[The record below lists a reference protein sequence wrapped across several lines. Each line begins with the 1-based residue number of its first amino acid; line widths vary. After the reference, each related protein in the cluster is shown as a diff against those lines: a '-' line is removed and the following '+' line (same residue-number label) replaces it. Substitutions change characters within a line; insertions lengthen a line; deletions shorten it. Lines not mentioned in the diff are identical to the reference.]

1 MQTFNGDKE
10 TDTVESEGSPSE
22 DAHAVS
28 MVEAEGILTALA
40 SVFFPNDSATSTS
53 DTIEKLNGETIEAAE
68 TPNLEARY
76 RILVEQIPA
85 VVFMAFLDKGVS
97 EAYVSPQIEAILGF
111 TQEEWLNDPVRWYQQ
126 VHPADK
132 ARWSIEAA
140 QMFLSGQPL
149 RSVYRVIARDG
160 HVVWFHCEARMIR
173 RDDGRPWF
181 IHGVGFDITELK
193 QAEESL
199 RNARDELEM
208 RVQAR
213 TAELARANTELQLEI
228 AERTRAEAER
238 AEMLAREQE
247 ARKQAEEANRL
258 KDEFLATVSHE
269 LRTPLTAVLGWAHML
284 RANQLDQTAREHALE
299 IIERNA
305 RAQNQLIDD
314 LLDMSRIITGNLRL
328 DVRPVAPAS
337 FIESAIESVRPAA
350 KAKGIRLQE
359 LFDTEVSSVS
369 GDPAR
374 LQQVVWNLLSNAIKF
389 TPHGGRVQVR
399 LERSGSYIE
408 IAVSDN
414 GDGIKAEFL
423 PFVFDRFRQADGT
436 MTRQHGGLGLGLAI
450 VRQLVELHGGTVEAN
465 SPGEG
470 KGATFTVRLPLM
482 PLHHLETRAERDRLA
497 ASDTH
502 STFGRSDNLAGLTV
516 LVVDDEDDVLELIKA
531 LLGGCGAKVLTAQ
544 SAAAAF
550 DLLERLRPDVIICDI
565 GMPDEDGFE
574 FIQKVRALPVE
585 RGGRIPAVALTAYA
599 RAEDRLRVLRSGYQ
613 MHIAKPMELAELVA
627 VVANV
632 AGRA

>member
-40 SVFFPNDSATSTS
+40 SVFFPNDSATSAV

-132 ARWSIEAA
+132 ERWSIEAA

-299 IIERNA
+299 VIERNA

-328 DVRPVAPAS
+328 DVRPIAPVS

-350 KAKGIRLQE
+350 EAKGIHIQE
-359 LFDTEVSSVS
+359 LFDAEVSSVS

-399 LERSGSYIE
+399 LARAGSHIE
-408 IAVSDN
+408 IEVSDN

-482 PLHHLETRAERDRLA
+482 PLYHRETRAERDRLA

-502 STFGRSDNLAGLTV
+502 STFARSDNLAGLTV

-574 FIQKVRALPVE
+574 FIEKVRALPVE

-613 MHIAKPMELAELVA
+613 MHIAKPMNLAELVA

-632 AGRA
+632 AGRS